1 MSSAEENLS
10 LFFDKIWGD
19 TEAYCLLP
27 TRSAAN
33 NWENVFFKWPEHKPH
48 VIKHVTGKA
57 AAQYEVY
64 FSPALYSDSK
74 LGKEYVLGSRVLWA
88 DFDGDQGGTPAPSG
102 WSDLADAIPE
112 PSLRVQTSTPRNQHV
127 YWDLG
132 EFNTDTD
139 KIEQLNRSIAYT
151 LNSDT
156 ACWNKNR
163 LMRPPMTTNFGY
175 SKPER
180 KGAKFDVDMVEHSDR
195 VESIARFAH
204 LKGLA
209 RTV

>member
-19 TEAYCLLP
+19 TEAFAYLP

-33 NWENVFFKWPEHKPH
+33 NWENVFFQWPLHKPH
-48 VIKHVTGKA
+48 IIKHVTGKTA
-57 AAQYEVY
+57 ASYEVY
-64 FSPALYSDSK
+64 FSPALYSNPK
-74 LGKEYVLGSRVLWA
+74 MGKDHVLGSKVLWA
-88 DFDGDQGGTPAPSG
+88 DFDGEQGGSPAPDDWSG
-102 WSDLADAIPE
+102 LPDGVPE
-112 PSLRVQTSTPRNQHV
+112 PSLRVQTSSPSNQHV
-127 YWDLG
+127 YWDMG
-132 EFNTDTD
+132 EFVTDTD
-139 KIEQLNRSIAYT
+139 KIEQINRSIAYT
-151 LNSDT
+151 LKSDT

-163 LMRPPMTTNFGY
+163 LMRPPMTVNFGY

-180 KGAKFDVDMVEHSDR
+180 KGAKYDVDMLEISTR
-195 VESIARFAH
+195 VEPLDKFAH

>member
-10 LFFDKIWGD
+10 LFFDKTWGD
-19 TEAYCLLP
+19 TEAYAYLP

-33 NWENVFFKWPEHKPH
+33 TWENVFFKWPEHKPH
-48 VIKHVTGKA
+48 VIKHVMGKA
-57 AAQYEVY
+57 AASYEVY
-64 FSPALYSDSK
+64 FSPALYAEPK
-74 LGKEYVLGSRVLWA
+74 MGKDYVLGSRVLWA
-88 DFDGDQGGTPAPSG
+88 DFDGAEAGTPAPST
-102 WSDLADAIPE
+102 WADLPAAVPE
-112 PSLRVQTSTPRNQHV
+112 PSLRVQTSSPENQHV

-132 EFNTDTD
+132 EFVTDTD
-139 KIEQLNRSIAYT
+139 KIEQINRSIAYT

-180 KGAKFDVDMVEHSDR
+180 KGVKFDVDMVELSER
-195 VESIARFAH
+195 VEPIDKFAH